1 LASKYERKTPLVYK
15 ISIEEIV
22 DAVEHAL
29 KLSRDLFYSV
39 TRNGEGHGKR
49 ERSF

>member
-1 LASKYERKTPLVYK
+1 MTSNMKEKPLLVYE
-15 ISIEEIV
+15 ISVEEIV
-22 DAVEHAL
+22 GAVGHAV

>member
-1 LASKYERKTPLVYK
+1 MTSNRKEKPLLVYE
-15 ISIEEIV
+15 ISVEEIV
-22 DAVEHAL
+22 DAVGQAE